1 MKQDFKIILFL
12 MALICVSSCAILSE
26 NKKEEYGILKSAVMF
41 SADKVIG
48 EYGDEIPDNFNN
60 EKFMALIENKIP
72 EDYYL
77 ALKKYNLRVNPK
89 GYYYLLEVFQK
100 DNMILFDYSCTPE
113 LDGPIISSEIKFDLE
128 NLEKYNHCE

>member
-1 MKQDFKIILFL
+1 
-12 MALICVSSCAILSE
+12 MALIFVSSCAILSE

-48 EYGDEIPDNFNN
+48 EYGDEIPDNFSH
-60 EKFMALIENKIP
+60 EKFLALMENKIP
-72 EDYYL
+72 EDYFL
-77 ALKKYNLRVNPK
+77 ALKKYKLKVSPK

-113 LDGPIISSEIKFDLE
+113 LDGPILSSEKKFNLE
-128 NLEKYNHCE
+128 NLEEYNQCD